1 MTIPRPVRIAIIILG
16 IAVLA
21 LAAVGWVLKDQI
33 IASLFKPTASSVQQ
47 GTSQPSDQLVSVAA
61 SKLETPWSITFT
73 PNGDMLVTERS
84 GQLHR
89 IGDDG
94 KVYTI
99 DGVQETGEG
108 GLLGVALHPDFETNN
123 LLYIYKTTSTN
134 SGLRNQVERYALQ
147 NDQLSARQVILA
159 DIPAA
164 SNHNGG
170 GIAFGPDDKLYIT
183 TGDAATANLAQDTTS
198 LAGKIL
204 RLNDDGSSPG
214 DNPFG
219 NAVWSY
225 GHRNPQG
232 IAWDSQDRL
241 WSVEHGPS
249 GELKGRGK
257 DELNLIEKGANY
269 GWPVIA
275 GDEKRDNMRTPVA
288 QSGDSDTW
296 APVAIAYYDGSLY
309 FAGLRGE
316 SLYEAKI
323 GSDTDVSLVRHFT
336 SEYGRLR
343 AVTAHDGKLYVSTS
357 NRDGRGSPKTDDDK
371 ILKVDL
377 KKLSL

>member
-1 MTIPRPVRIAIIILG
+1 MIIIAIA
-16 IAVLA
+16 IAA
-21 LAAVGWVLKDQI
+21 LAVVGWVFKDQI
-33 IASLFKPTASSVQQ
+33 VSQFFKPTESSVQQ
-47 GTSQPSDQLVSVAA
+47 GTVGSSTELVTVAA

-73 PNGDMLVTERS
+73 PSGDMLVTERS
-84 GQLHR
+84 GQLQR
-89 IGDDG
+89 IGDNG
-94 KVYTI
+94 KTYTI
-99 DGVQETGEG
+99 DGVEETSEG
-108 GLLGVALHPDFETNN
+108 GLLGVALHPNFESNN
-123 LLYIYKTTSTN
+123 FIYIYKTTSTG
-134 SGLRNQVERYALQ
+134 SGLQNQIERYTLQ

-159 DIPAA
+159 TIPAA

-170 GIAFGPDDKLYIT
+170 GIAFGPDNKLYVT
-183 TGDAATANLAQDTTS
+183 TGDAANGELAQDTTS

-204 RLNDDGSSPG
+204 RLNDDGSSPS

-232 IAWDSQDRL
+232 IAWDSQDRP

-249 GELKGRGK
+249 GDQKGRGK

-275 GDEKRDNMRTPVA
+275 GDEKREGMRAPVA
-288 QSGDSDTW
+288 QSGENDTW
-296 APVAIAYYDGSLY
+296 APGALAYSDGSLY

-323 GSDTDVSLVRHFT
+323 KPDAGVELVRHFT

-343 AVTAHDGKLYVSTS
+343 AVTAYDSKLYVSTS
-357 NRDGRGSPKTDDDK
+357 NRDGRGSPKADDDR
-371 ILKVDL
+371 ILVVDP
-377 KKLSL
+377 KKLTP

>member
-1 MTIPRPVRIAIIILG
+1 MTIRRSTRVIIVTILIAL
-16 IAVLA
+16 VA
-21 LAAVGWVLKDQI
+21 LVVVGWVFKDKI
-33 IASLFKPTASSVQQ
+33 TSWFFAPTESSVQQ
-47 GTSQPSDQLVSVAA
+47 GISMASSETVSVAA
-61 SKLETPWSITFT
+61 KDLETPWSITFT
-73 PNGDMLVTERS
+73 PAGDMLVTERS
-84 GQLHR
+84 GLLQR
-89 IGDDG
+89 ISNDG
-94 KVYTI
+94 KTYTI
-99 DGVQETGEG
+99 EGVRETSEG
-108 GLLGVALHPDFETNN
+108 GLLGVALHPDFASNN
-123 LLYIYKTTSTN
+123 YIYLYKTTSTN
-134 SGLRNQVERYALQ
+134 GGLRNIVERYTLQ
-147 NDQLSARQVILA
+147 NDQLSAQQAILEN
-159 DIPAA
+159 IPAA

-183 TGDAATANLAQDTTS
+183 TGDATTADLAQDTAS

-204 RLNDDGSSPG
+204 RLNDDGSLPT

-232 IAWDSQDRL
+232 IAWDDEGRL

-249 GELKGRGK
+249 GDRKGRGK

-275 GDEKRDNMRTPVA
+275 GDETRQGMRAPVA
-288 QSGDSDTW
+288 HSGDSDTW
-296 APVAIAYYDGSLY
+296 APGAIAYYDGSLY

-323 GSDTDVSLVRHFT
+323 NSSASVSLVRHFT

-343 AVTAHDGKLYVSTS
+343 AVTAHDNSLYVSTS
-357 NRDGRGSPKTDDDK
+357 NRDGRGSPKADDDK
-371 ILKVDL
+371 ILKINP
-377 KKLSL
+377 KKLSS